1 MLHELLK
8 GIKYLSKEHDC
19 KTRFIEH
26 TSSLKR
32 YLQQEYSNEIAN
44 ILFTLSIST
53 HVHTLLQ
60 HFMIVVYEILTSL
73 KHLGECFWTKLQG
86 RQKGDITWPLNPEEL
101 PSRVHTGPL
110 QEIYNATY
118 LSI

>member
-1 MLHELLK
+1 MTVKLDLLNTQVHSNDIYSRNTLTK
-8 GIKYLSKEHDC
+8 LQ
-19 KTRFIEH
+19 
-26 TSSLKR
+26 SSHP
-32 YLQQEYSNEIAN
+32 EN

-73 KHLGECFWTKLQG
+73 KHLGECFWRKLQG